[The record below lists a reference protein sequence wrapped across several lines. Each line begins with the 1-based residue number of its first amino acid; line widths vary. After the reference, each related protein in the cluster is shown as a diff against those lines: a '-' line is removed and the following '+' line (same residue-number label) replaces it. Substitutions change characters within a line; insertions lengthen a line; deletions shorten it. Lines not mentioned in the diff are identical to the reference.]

1 MKANVSRGVQLDT
14 ITASTSDL
22 IHHFKNLYIQYTGT
36 YIVSMEHIFLH
47 CKELYFATS
56 EHIRSFKHT
65 YIDHH

>member
-1 MKANVSRGVQLDT
+1 MVQLDT

-36 YIVSMEHIFLH
+36 YIVSMEHILLH